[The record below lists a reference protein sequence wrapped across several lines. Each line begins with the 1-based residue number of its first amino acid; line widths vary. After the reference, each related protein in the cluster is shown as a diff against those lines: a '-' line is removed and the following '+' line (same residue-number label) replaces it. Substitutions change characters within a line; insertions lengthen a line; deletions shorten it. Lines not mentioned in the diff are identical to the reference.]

1 MMGMA
6 RGRSFAESGGGLA
19 MAVKVADVAVGKCY
33 ATHSGEVR
41 HVLEIAFGQIV
52 YEARGKKPTSRP
64 WDARIP
70 VSIIDFVAAL
80 SREVPC
86 DQEIV

>member
-1 MMGMA
+1 
-6 RGRSFAESGGGLA
+6 
-19 MAVKVADVAVGKCY
+19 MAVKVADIAVGKCY
-33 ATHSGEVR
+33 VTHSGEVR

-52 YEARGKKPTSRP
+52 YEARGKKPTLRP

-80 SREVPC
+80 SREVGS
-86 DQEIV
+86 DEEIA